1 MKRFNEDLQISA
13 FVENPTD
20 ARRDEWRSSL
30 SPFPSFPPASPS
42 HYPHQDP
49 PRRLRKP
56 RPRSRSIGITPRE
69 FDLARSIFK
78 DLSRKNAAD
87 DGEVDETRRRVDS
100 VGERIEELRDSIKAR
115 VEGGGAN
122 EIAKDWIER
131 VGLIFLH
138 IDLPDH
144 HPSSSEA

>member
-30 SPFPSFPPASPS
+30 SPFPPFPPASPS
-42 HYPHQDP
+42 PHPHQDP

-56 RPRSRSIGITPRE
+56 RPRSRSIGITPE
-69 FDLARSIFK
+69 ELDLARSIFE
-78 DLSRKNAAD
+78 DLSRKNAAN

-100 VGERIEELRDSIKAR
+100 VGERIEELRNSIEAR
-115 VEGGGAN
+115 IGEGKED
-122 EIAKDWIER
+122 EIAKDWIDR
-131 VGLIFLH
+131 VSSLFPQINFLAH
-138 IDLPDH
+138 I
-144 HPSSSEA
+144 S